1 MTPFWHLPLMWFKT
15 SQPQTKAIL
24 FYDGTCAFCNAIVR
38 FVIVRDRNDLLT
50 FSPLQGETI
59 KEKNIDIV
67 DLDSIILYTQNGETL
82 YKSDASI
89 ALFQRLGGLWFIMA
103 KISKFIPKVLRDA
116 VYDLI
121 AKIRYKLAGKI
132 EDKTCPLLP
141 KKYQSKILL

>member
-1 MTPFWHLPLMWFKT
+1 MWFKT

-24 FYDGTCAFCNAIVR
+24 FYDGTCAFCHTIVR

-89 ALFQRLGGLWFIMA
+89 ALFERLGGLWFIMA

-116 VYDLI
+116 VYDFI
-121 AKIRYKLAGKI
+121 AKIRYRLAGKI

-141 KKYQSKILL
+141 KNYQSKILL

>member
-1 MTPFWHLPLMWFKT
+1 MWFKT

-67 DLDSIILYTQNGETL
+67 DLDSIILYTHNGETL

-121 AKIRYKLAGKI
+121 AKIRYKLAGKL
-132 EDKTCPLLP
+132 EDKTCPLLA
-141 KKYQSKILL
+141 KNYQSKILL

>member
-1 MTPFWHLPLMWFKT
+1 MWFKT

-24 FYDGTCAFCNAIVR
+24 FYDGTCAFCHTIVR

-89 ALFQRLGGLWFIMA
+89 ALFERLGGLWFIMA

-116 VYDLI
+116 VYDFI

-132 EDKTCPLLP
+132 ENKTCPLLA
-141 KKYQSKILL
+141 KNYQSKILL

>member
-1 MTPFWHLPLMWFKT
+1 MTPFWRLPLMWFKT

-67 DLDSIILYTQNGETL
+67 DLDSIILYTQNGEIL

-89 ALFQRLGGLWFIMA
+89 ALFERLGGVWFIMA
-103 KISKFIPKVLRDA
+103 KISKVISKVLRDA
-116 VYDLI
+116 VYDFI

-141 KKYQSKILL
+141 KNYQSKILL

>member
-1 MTPFWHLPLMWFKT
+1 MTPFWRFPPTWFKI

-24 FYDGTCAFCNAIVR
+24 FYDGTCAFCHAIVR

-67 DLDSIILYTQNGETL
+67 DFDSIILYTQNGETL

-132 EDKTCPLLP
+132 EDKTCPLLA
-141 KKYQSKILL
+141 KNYQSKILL

>member
-1 MTPFWHLPLMWFKT
+1 MTPFWRLPLMWFKT

-89 ALFQRLGGLWFIMA
+89 ALFERLGGIWFIMA

-132 EDKTCPLLP
+132 EDITCPLLA
-141 KKYQSKILL
+141 KNYQSKILL

>member
-1 MTPFWHLPLMWFKT
+1 MTPFWRLPLMWFKT

-141 KKYQSKILL
+141 KNYQSKILL